1 MLAAQLALQRQQD
14 LEQRRAA
21 VRARKHEVAATREA
35 KTQRQEEV
43 QAQAKAVR
51 EAGRRGKTKRAHDRV
66 LSFATGVHTTGGGSR
81 AAAAPPAPPP
91 AAGPG
96 AAVPELRERGGR
108 RGAGDGG
115 EQSAMIAQALALK
128 PYKELQA
135 MAKVRGICANGKKDA
150 MVAALAEHGAS
161 GGGGKPALG
170 GGGGCAGHKR
180 KRKAESS
187 KGKAAAKSPVKAKS
201 AFKDLSIKD
210 LKKFGGKSAK
220 GSTKEEV
227 RMSILDN
234 SSAAQ
239 MKAILEKSG
248 HPIQTPT
255 GGKGKVPTAAVMR
268 TLRRN
273 MLCDIWKIDYDGRV
287 ASCRTCCE
295 SHRLDSSSQFFAAE
309 RVFGRRLAGYCYS
322 CRCYYEKKD
331 LKSGIVRYGLCGYHH
346 VDHFDGWEVPDHVVL
361 LSR

>member
-21 VRARKHEVAATREA
+21 VRARKQEVAATREA

-51 EAGRRGKTKRAHDRV
+51 EAGRRGKTKRAQV
-66 LSFATGVHTTGGGSR
+66 LTPFSFATGVHTTGGGSR

-115 EQSAMIAQALALK
+115 EQSAMNAQALALK

-170 GGGGCAGHKR
+170 GGGGRAGHKR
-180 KRKAESS
+180 KRDDEVVA
-187 KGKAAAKSPVKAKS
+187 
-201 AFKDLSIKD
+201 
-210 LKKFGGKSAK
+210 GG
-220 GSTKEEV
+220 
-227 RMSILDN
+227 
-234 SSAAQ
+234 
-239 MKAILEKSG
+239 
-248 HPIQTPT
+248 
-255 GGKGKVPTAAVMR
+255 GG
-268 TLRRN
+268 
-273 MLCDIWKIDYDGRV
+273 I
-287 ASCRTCCE
+287 ASCRSCCE
-295 SHRLDSSSQFFAAE
+295 RHRLDSSSKFFAAE

-322 CRCYYEKKD
+322 CRCCYEKKD
-331 LKSGIVRYGLCGYHH
+331 LKSGIVHYGLCRYHY
-346 VDHFDGWEVPDHVVL
+346 DDEFDFQESPDHVVL